1 MRGCNTSAK
10 SRHSSKSRH
19 RSYRVI
25 LRQAEPTHAPHA
37 LEPLS
42 LETPTHPHRTRCLR
56 FRDHWLSS
64 LSDCLQA
71 SVGLCVLGLGYRTLP
86 PKTEARSREGW
97 RESPIT
103 VTRTSDPRGY
113 SPIPQSGAEAGR
125 AVVHWADS
133 RAVGRIEI
141 QGLLDMLDMRAGD
154 SACVA
159 RRGFDGRWGLE
170 CAATRPRP

>member
-1 MRGCNTSAK
+1 MRRCNTSAK

-19 RSYRVI
+19 RSSRVI

-42 LETPTHPHRTRCLR
+42 LETPTHPHRTRYLR

-97 RESPIT
+97 RESQIT

-133 RAVGRIEI
+133 RAVDKDSKLGRAAESLRWWLRSRPSTWAT
-141 QGLLDMLDMRAGD
+141 Q
-154 SACVA
+154 CPC
-159 RRGFDGRWGLE
+159 RRSPHHG
-170 CAATRPRP
+170 AT